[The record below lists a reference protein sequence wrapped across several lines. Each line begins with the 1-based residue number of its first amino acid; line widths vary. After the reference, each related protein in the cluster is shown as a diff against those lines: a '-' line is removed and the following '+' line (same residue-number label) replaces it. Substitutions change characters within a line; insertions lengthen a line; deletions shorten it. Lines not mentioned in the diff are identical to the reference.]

1 MSQHRPPDP
10 EKVEILVDVLGAA
23 IRTHIAMARKAHPG
37 DNGKL
42 VDAVREALNAMA
54 SVAAMTVSA
63 APTSANLFDFFL
75 DAYRAQIAACIEQKI
90 NPRGPKT

>member
-1 MSQHRPPDP
+1 MSQHPKPDP
-10 EKVEILVDVLGAA
+10 EMVEIVVDQLGTVV
-23 IRTHIAMARKAHPG
+23 RGHIAAARKAHPG